1 MQGGRG
7 FREILGLMEGLQSP
21 VSPSA
26 SLMKQGL
33 YFIFKLHTEGKA
45 LWMFNI
51 FIHSSINIL
60 GWKLNGKQSFFNTQ
74 LGEANRQWLYTWWS
88 GELWGTHV
96 HLWGIHVDV
105 WQNQYNIVK

>member
-51 FIHSSINIL
+51 FIHSSINIFS
-60 GWKLNGKQSFFNTQ
+60 WKLNSKQSFFNTQ
-74 LGEANRQWLYTWWS
+74 LGEANKQAMTV
-88 GELWGTHV
+88 HV
-96 HLWGIHVDV
+96 VEWRALGNTCTPVGDPC
-105 WQNQYNIVK
+105 